1 MDGQTEKAAVEGTVE
16 EIIFSNR
23 ENGYTVCLLSCGGEP
38 VTVVGTLPGVGEG
51 EKLKVS
57 GTWQMHPSF
66 GRQLRAEEYERSLP
80 QDEDS
85 ILRRRKGV
93 RPRDRF
99 ADNGKIRQG
108 RA

>member
-1 MDGQTEKAAVEGTVE
+1 MYCYICIIIRMQERGADRMDGQTEKAAVEGTVE

-57 GTWQMHPSF
+57 GTWQMP
-66 GRQLRAEEYERSLP
+66 
-80 QDEDS
+80 
-85 ILRRRKGV
+85 
-93 RPRDRF
+93 
-99 ADNGKIRQG
+99 
-108 RA
+108 